1 MFVKPLMR
9 LGLINT
15 HKIGSLSTTL
25 KHTPNFEPFPS
36 RNDRTTNIMTNNKEK
51 REEYHLFHIW
61 HIYYD
66 LKSWIHEFKRIT
78 VDEDARIF
86 MTRLSIL
93 WIFLQNSPTHTFLK
107 KYIKHLFTNTS
118 TKSFASTT
126 NHVIHCLLDQPTDWL
141 GWDILDCQSKDL
153 DWIYYRVL
161 MLPPLLF
168 PCWSDDLFQYLPDVL
183 SPNCVI
189 MFSYQ
194 LSCD

>member
-1 MFVKPLMR
+1 MFFDKEPASEVITTCIAPHIISSSL
-9 LGLINT
+9 LHGNTYNICPGNTFSLIY
-15 HKIGSLSTTL
+15 G
-25 KHTPNFEPFPS
+25 F
-36 RNDRTTNIMTNNKEK
+36 
-51 REEYHLFHIW
+51 
-61 HIYYD
+61 
-66 LKSWIHEFKRIT
+66 
-78 VDEDARIF
+78 
-86 MTRLSIL
+86 
-93 WIFLQNSPTHTFLK
+93 FLQNSPTHTFLK

-118 TKSFASTT
+118 TTSFASTT

-189 MFSYQ
+189 MFYYQ

>member
-1 MFVKPLMR
+1 MNISICKMFFYYRVKWKHVCKYFLSESIHMFFDKEPASEVITTCIAPHIISSSL
-9 LGLINT
+9 LHGNT
-15 HKIGSLSTTL
+15 YNISPEIFSL
-25 KHTPNFEPFPS
+25 
-36 RNDRTTNIMTNNKEK
+36 
-51 REEYHLFHIW
+51 Y
-61 HIYYD
+61 
-66 LKSWIHEFKRIT
+66 
-78 VDEDARIF
+78 F
-86 MTRLSIL
+86 MDFCTR
-93 WIFLQNSPTHTFLK
+93 FANTYFFK
-107 KYIKHLFTNTS
+107 KYIKYLFTS
-118 TKSFASTT
+118 SFTSTT

-194 LSCD
+194 LNCD